1 MVRGAVR
8 AGCIEALFCL
18 GDKPEVAYKIHREWL
33 AARGLATT
41 AEYLVQA
48 CEVGF
53 EGGMLPHTNAG
64 ILSRRGDER
73 AAPGRTRRS
82 A

>member
-1 MVRGAVR
+1 MTRGGVR

-18 GDKPEVAYKIHREWL
+18 GDKPEIAYRAHREWL
-33 AARGLATT
+33 AQRGLRTT

-48 CEVGF
+48 CEVAF
-53 EGGMLPHTNAG
+53 EIGMLPAHQRRDPAA
-64 ILSRRGDER
+64 RGDG
-73 AAPGRTRRS
+73 AAAS